1 MAATPHIPAPRSAA
15 LRRLCMAIGHAGHKI
30 FRTRPSTQRGMT
42 LLELMFAVLVLG
54 ILASTG
60 VAGYQRYVARTQT
73 TRAIADI
80 SEIQLAVDKF
90 ELNRGALP
98 DSLAEIGFGGQ
109 LDPWG
114 NGYQYLNFADIM
126 GVAEVRKDRNLV
138 PINTDYDLYSVGRD
152 GDSQPP
158 LTANVSR
165 DDIVRANDG
174 RFVGKAED
182 Y

>member
-1 MAATPHIPAPRSAA
+1 MMA
-15 LRRLCMAIGHAGHKI
+15 
-30 FRTRPSTQRGMT
+30 
-42 LLELMFAVLVLG
+42 VVVLG
-54 ILASTG
+54 ILTAG
-60 VAGYQRYVARTQT
+60 GFAGYQRYVARVQIQ
-73 TRAIADI
+73 RAVGDI

-98 DSLAEIGFGGQ
+98 ATLVDVGLAGL

-114 NGYQYLNFADIM
+114 NAYQYLNFADIM
-126 GVAEVRKDRNLV
+126 GVGQVRKDRNLV
-138 PINTDYDLYSVGRD
+138 PINTDFDLYSMGRD
-152 GDSQPP
+152 GASQPP
-158 LTANVSR
+158 LTANTSR